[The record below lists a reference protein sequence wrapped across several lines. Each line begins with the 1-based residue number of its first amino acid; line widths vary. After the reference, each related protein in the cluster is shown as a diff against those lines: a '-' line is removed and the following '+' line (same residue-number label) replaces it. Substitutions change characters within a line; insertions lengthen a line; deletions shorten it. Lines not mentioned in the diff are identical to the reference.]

1 VGQLDGYDCQSAT
14 TLPIEFPVPMKIV
27 FTALCASMILNFS
40 PASAAAPVPEPGC
53 CAVIELRQYLT
64 YPGRRDELITLF
76 EREFIEPQE
85 AVGIRVPGQFRD
97 LNDPHRFTWI
107 RGFPAMPARKQAL
120 GDFYFGPL
128 WKAWSSQANA
138 TLYDNDDVLLLRP
151 ASPGSGFVT
160 APAAAARAPKS
171 ATKPQAGLV
180 VATIYYFNHEVS
192 ADFIAGFNADLA
204 PVFERGGAR
213 ILGSFVTE
221 KSVNTFERL
230 PVRDNVNVF
239 VWFARFADR
248 AGYDRYN
255 AELAKEA
262 RWRDHL
268 FAALYKSLART
279 PETLMLEPAARSL
292 IH

>member
-1 VGQLDGYDCQSAT
+1 
-14 TLPIEFPVPMKIV
+14 MKIV
-27 FTALCASMILNFS
+27 FTALFAPMILNVL
-40 PASAAAPVPEPGC
+40 PATAAAPGPEC
-53 CAVIELRQYLT
+53 CAVIELRQYIT
-64 YPGRRDELITLF
+64 YPGKRDDLITLF

-97 LNDPHRFTWI
+97 LNDPHRFTWL
-107 RGFPAMPARKQAL
+107 RGFSSMPARKQAL

-151 ASPGSGFVT
+151 ASPGSGVALGFPSD
-160 APAAAARAPKS
+160 AQPRAPKS

-180 VATIYYFNHEVS
+180 VATIYYFKQEVS
-192 ADFIAGFNADLA
+192 TDFIAGFNADLA
-204 PVFERGGAR
+204 PVFERSGAQ
-213 ILGSFVTE
+213 ILGRFVTE

-239 VWFARFADR
+239 VWFARFADH

-255 AELAKEA
+255 AELAKDA
-262 RWRDHL
+262 RWRDQL
-268 FAALYKSLART
+268 FAALYKSLARA
-279 PETLMLEPAARSL
+279 PETLMLEPAARSM